1 MIDAKGK
8 GHMFTQVRE
17 EAHLSKSNQQA
28 QWRKPE
34 AGWHRINNDV
44 SYIQETGRAYEETI
58 LGDDKGIRSLLSLE
72 SSKTR
77 NGGHYSNLGGL

>member
-8 GHMFTQVRE
+8 CHMFTQVRE

-34 AGWHRINNDV
+34 AGWHRINVDV
-44 SYIQETGRAYEETI
+44 SYIQRKRAERM
-58 LGDDKGIRSLLSLE
+58 RSDP
-72 SSKTR
+72 R
-77 NGGHYSNLGGL
+77 R